1 MTKWTTIFL
10 TATLL
15 SLSQTSYGQTDSTA
29 HKNNKDS
36 LENISLIYFYVGD
49 GCPFCNL
56 DHPETK
62 YGFKIECVG
71 CNMTKEIEDNNIKV
85 SKALDKKYGNRW
97 TEEYIRSYCESMD
110 LKIIDR

>member
-1 MTKWTTIFL
+1 MTQWTIIFL

-15 SLSQTSYGQTDSTA
+15 SLSQSSYGQTDSTA

-85 SKALDKKYGNRW
+85 SQILDKKYGNRW

-110 LKIIDR
+110 IKIIDR